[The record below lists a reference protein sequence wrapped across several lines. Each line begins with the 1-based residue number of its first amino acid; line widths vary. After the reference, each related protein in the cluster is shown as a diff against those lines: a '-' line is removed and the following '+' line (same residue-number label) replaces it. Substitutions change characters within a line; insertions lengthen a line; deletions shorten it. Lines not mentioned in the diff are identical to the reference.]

1 MNSSKFASGLDIL
14 FDPVTMPT
22 SLSHTDLMGRPRL
35 LPSSSSNSI
44 PSTSTD
50 RAPTPPPKG
59 VPDLQLKRPLLH
71 KRASSLDL
79 PAPRNRAGVGARGAQ
94 ITIAGS
100 SDISLGSGVDSV
112 SGNMRETSSLE
123 ARSGRLKDSRAGD
136 DHRPL
141 TSKAELMARSGNN
154 ARIASGRYSRRSSEL
169 TTQPITIRHPAQNSQ
184 SRTSSL
190 DPRSL
195 NPVFMSN
202 IIPLQTTS
210 KTMKLLSTLQSLTPK
225 NRIQQTIPLPTS
237 GLLHPISLLT
247 PLAIILEALVSER
260 TLLKHPYNQ
269 INNHANGSYN
279 KASTSIDG
287 MKGDIS
293 AVLDWN
299 TTKTYILTLG
309 SVMNTLIPMLREKE
323 GVEDLLKGVR
333 IYVGKLKKVFGEVAA
348 GYVDGY
354 GFVRGWWDEE
364 GMKGSA
370 GEVGRWGD
378 VFDA

>member
-1 MNSSKFASGLDIL
+1 
-14 FDPVTMPT
+14 
-22 SLSHTDLMGRPRL
+22 
-35 LPSSSSNSI
+35 
-44 PSTSTD
+44 
-50 RAPTPPPKG
+50 
-59 VPDLQLKRPLLH
+59 
-71 KRASSLDL
+71 
-79 PAPRNRAGVGARGAQ
+79 
-94 ITIAGS
+94 
-100 SDISLGSGVDSV
+100 
-112 SGNMRETSSLE
+112 
-123 ARSGRLKDSRAGD
+123 
-136 DHRPL
+136 
-141 TSKAELMARSGNN
+141 
-154 ARIASGRYSRRSSEL
+154 
-169 TTQPITIRHPAQNSQ
+169 
-184 SRTSSL
+184 
-190 DPRSL
+190 
-195 NPVFMSN
+195 
-202 IIPLQTTS
+202 
-210 KTMKLLSTLQSLTPK
+210 
-225 NRIQQTIPLPTS
+225 
-237 GLLHPISLLT
+237 
-247 PLAIILEALVSER
+247 LAIILEALVSER